1 MNSTRLVEPVA
12 ARRLTTSVGCLRA
25 SLGVVGLL
33 VLLPCQADPCL
44 KLPPP
49 TVTVKRLEEN
59 VALNVEHGYK
69 SLGVLAAAL
78 ARPGKQVLGLTRGNA
93 VVKFESHSP
102 TLRDRNGQWECA
114 SPQVVVSYG
123 FSPLT
128 IYVASEFLKGSCAWQ
143 EIYDHEMRH
152 VIAYRQHIV
161 NIEAALT
168 ESLQRRF
175 VNSGIWRGATGQFNA
190 TLQSEMNERWL
201 PYIKREI
208 ARVEAAQAL
217 IDTPEEYA
225 RVAEACQGEIKSR
238 LR

>member
-1 MNSTRLVEPVA
+1 M
-12 ARRLTTSVGCLRA
+12 RA
-25 SLGVVGLL
+25 LFGVVGLL
-33 VLLPCQADPCL
+33 TVLPCQADPCL
-44 KLPPP
+44 RLPLP
-49 TVTVKRLEEN
+49 TVSVKRLEED
-59 VALNVEHGYK
+59 VALNVEYGYK

-78 ARPGKQVLGLTRGNA
+78 ARPGKQILGLTRGNA
-93 VVKFESHSP
+93 VVKFESRSP

-128 IYVASEFLKGSCAWQ
+128 IYVANEFPKGSCAWR
-143 EIYDHEMRH
+143 EIYEHEMRH
-152 VIAYRQHIV
+152 VSTYRQHVV

-175 VNSGIWRGATGQFNA
+175 VNSGIWRGPAGQFNIN
-190 TLQSEMNERWL
+190 LQQEMNERWL

-208 ARVEAAQAL
+208 ARVEAAQAV

-225 RVAEACQGEIKSR
+225 RVAESCQGEVKRR
-238 LR
+238 LRQGSSDRFGVQAALVAPP